1 MIVLAAF
8 LPQVSVMIPTVLA
21 VMVTGIA
28 LLGGANKWVFA
39 NYKGVF
45 MLKELNITAKEKG
58 NE

>member
-8 LPQVSVMIPTVLA
+8 LPQVSVVIPTVLA
-21 VMVTGIA
+21 VVVAGIA

-45 MLKELNITAKEKG
+45 MPKELIITAKEKG